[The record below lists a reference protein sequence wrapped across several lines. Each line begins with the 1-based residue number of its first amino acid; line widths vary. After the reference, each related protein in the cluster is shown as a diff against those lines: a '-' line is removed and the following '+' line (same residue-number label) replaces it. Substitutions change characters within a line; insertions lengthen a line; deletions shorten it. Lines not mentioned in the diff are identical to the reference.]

1 MILLV
6 IILLLA
12 VVIGFVFFANQNK
25 PKVQSKE
32 IPKIEHANR
41 QVKPKT
47 TVKITHFQSV
57 KKLPKMEETDKKEE
71 KTLNLNEPFPFY
83 PSYLMTKREQQLY
96 WRLVETLP
104 DCVIM
109 SQVSIMGILNIK
121 KEYYRNSSKWTNQV
135 NRLRLDFV
143 VCRKDTYPLAVIELD
158 DSSHDN
164 EKQQQRDDKKD
175 KALTDAGIKII
186 RWREI
191 PDSQTIKTALQGL
204 I

>member
-1 MILLV
+1 MYLLAFAVFVAAIVASILL
-6 IILLLA
+6 
-12 VVIGFVFFANQNK
+12 NK
-25 PKVQSKE
+25 KSSNKE
-32 IPKIEHANR
+32 
-41 QVKPKT
+41 Q
-47 TVKITHFQSV
+47 
-57 KKLPKMEETDKKEE
+57 KE
-71 KTLNLNEPFPFY
+71 TLNLNEPFPFY

-104 DCVIM
+104 NCVIM

-135 NRLRLDFV
+135 NRLRLHFV

-164 EKQQQRDDKKD
+164 ERQQARDDKKD

-191 PDSQTIKTALQGL
+191 PDAETIKTALQGL

>member
-1 MILLV
+1 MYLLAFLV
-6 IILLLA
+6 FLA
-12 VVIGFVFFANQNK
+12 VVVGSILLNK
-25 PKVQSKE
+25 KSSNPEQKE
-32 IPKIEHANR
+32 
-41 QVKPKT
+41 
-47 TVKITHFQSV
+47 TV
-57 KKLPKMEETDKKEE
+57 
-71 KTLNLNEPFPFY
+71 NLNEPFPFV
-83 PSYLMTKREQQLY
+83 SRYLMTKREQQLY

-104 DCVIM
+104 NCVIM

-164 EKQQQRDDKKD
+164 ERQQARDDKKD

>member
-6 IILLLA
+6 IVFLF
-12 VVIGFVFFANQNK
+12 VVVVGFLFFVNQNK
-25 PKVQSKE
+25 PKVQSKD
-32 IPKIEHANR
+32 IVKTEHFNHNIS
-41 QVKPKT
+41 QKDTVKT
-47 TVKITHFQSV
+47 TNLRSV
-57 KKLPKMEETDKKEE
+57 KTVSSRKVKETKEDDKS
-71 KTLNLNEPFPFY
+71 LNLNEPFPFY

-104 DCVIM
+104 ECVIM
-109 SQVSIMGILNIK
+109 SQVQITRILRVK
-121 KEYYRNSSKWTNQV
+121 KGNNFNKWNNTI
-135 NRLRLDFV
+135 NRLSLDFV

-164 EKQQQRDDKKD
+164 ERQQARDDKKD

-191 PDSQTIKTALQGL
+191 PDAETIKTALQGL

>member
-1 MILLV
+1 MYLLAIIVVLV
-6 IILLLA
+6 IVASIL
-12 VVIGFVFFANQNK
+12 F
-25 PKVQSKE
+25 SKKS
-32 IPKIEHANR
+32 PN
-41 QVKPKT
+41 T
-47 TVKITHFQSV
+47 TG
-57 KKLPKMEETDKKEE
+57 KE
-71 KTLNLNEPFPFY
+71 TLNLNEPFPFY

-104 DCVIM
+104 DCLIM
-109 SQVSIMGILNIK
+109 SQVSIMGVLNVK
-121 KEYYRNSSKWTNQV
+121 KEYYRHSFKYTNQV
-135 NRLRLDFV
+135 DRLRLDFV

-191 PDSQTIKTALQGL
+191 PDSETIKTALQGL

>member
-1 MILLV
+1 MYLLAFAV
-6 IILLLA
+6 FLA
-12 VVIGFVFFANQNK
+12 VVIGSILLNK
-25 PKVQSKE
+25 KSPHKGQ
-32 IPKIEHANR
+32 
-41 QVKPKT
+41 
-47 TVKITHFQSV
+47 
-57 KKLPKMEETDKKEE
+57 EE
-71 KTLNLNEPFPFY
+71 TLNLNEPFPFY

-104 DCVIM
+104 ECVIM
-109 SQVSIMGILNIK
+109 SQVQITRILRVK
-121 KEYYRNSSKWTNQV
+121 KGNNFNEWNNRI
-135 NRLRLDFV
+135 NRLSLDFV

-164 EKQQQRDDKKD
+164 ERQQARDDKKD

-191 PDSQTIKTALQGL
+191 PDTQTIKTALQGL